1 MPSGTAHE
9 TINMVALAGVGSA
22 YYYYYGP
29 PVAWDNPLIWSFLA
43 GYLIGTFWITPDLD
57 LATQSVRPK
66 QRWGALGWIWV
77 PYGKIFPHR
86 GLSHSWILGPGT
98 RVLYLLALAAAV
110 MGLLDWVFAQ
120 IGREFIPPWSWEHQ
134 VPPALLSA
142 TAGYYLSQWVHLV
155 ADRVPLR
162 L

>member
-1 MPSGTAHE
+1 MPSGAAHE
-9 TINMVALAGVGSA
+9 TINTVVLAGVGTG
-22 YYYYYGP
+22 YYYYYAP
-29 PVAWDNPLIWSFLA
+29 IAWDNPLIWSFLA
-43 GYLIGTFWITPDLD
+43 AYLIGTFLITPDLD

-66 QRWGALGWIWV
+66 QRWGPLGWIWV
-77 PYGKIFPHR
+77 PYGRLFSHR

-110 MGLLDWVFAQ
+110 MGLLDWALAQ
-120 IGREFIPPWSWEHQ
+120 AGREFIPAWSWQRQ
-134 VPPALLSA
+134 VPPALLSGV
-142 TAGYYLSQWVHLV
+142 AGYYLSQWIHLT